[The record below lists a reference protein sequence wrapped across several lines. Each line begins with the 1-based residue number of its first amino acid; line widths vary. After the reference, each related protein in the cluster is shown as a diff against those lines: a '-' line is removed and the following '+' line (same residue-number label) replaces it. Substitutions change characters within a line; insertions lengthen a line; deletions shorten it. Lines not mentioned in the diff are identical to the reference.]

1 MTHPNPFDM
10 FRPRIAT
17 EPAQSGC
24 APHYLD
30 TSINPTLS
38 GLSKA
43 ALDAR
48 TAELDR
54 RTYVYGI
61 REAFFR
67 DLLLAWANPPHLI
80 DQVMGQDR
88 SYIPPDFATHRH
100 DHPKTIKAF
109 DIQNGVL
116 AASVTPQVADLE
128 KGHLRWTYSI
138 WQAGDWLRFGV
149 LIQGETRYLVAFD
162 NEHDNVLGLERIW
175 DCNADFMS
183 RGPNG
188 LLVEWRFKQPDFY
201 DDFTVRER
209 FIMVARHLHFRLSA
223 MIDSLSRKIA
233 SGDFD
238 QLGTPDA
245 EQIMGTPAREFSLD
259 GLREDGS
266 WTIPE
271 EDEDGRLGGANAG
284 GSADETVDR

>member
-1 MTHPNPFDM
+1 MTPSSHFDM
-10 FRPRIAT
+10 FRPRVSA
-17 EPAQSGC
+17 EPTQPGSV
-24 APHYLD
+24 PHYLD
-30 TSINPTLS
+30 TTINPSLS

-67 DLLLAWANPPHLI
+67 DLLLAWANPPNLI

-88 SYIPPDFATHRH
+88 SYISPDFATHRH

-109 DIQNGVL
+109 DIPNGVL

-233 SGDFD
+233 AGDFD
-238 QLGTPDA
+238 QPENPEV
-245 EQIMGTPAREFSLD
+245 EQIIGAPAREFSLD

-271 EDEDGRLGGANAG
+271 DEEESSRASENGQENAPDVEDR
-284 GSADETVDR
+284 

>member
-1 MTHPNPFDM
+1 MTFSASPFEM
-10 FRPRIAT
+10 FRPRPTVGAVQ
-17 EPAQSGC
+17 PGSS
-24 APHYLD
+24 HYLD
-30 TSINPTLS
+30 DGANPQMD
-38 GLSKA
+38 GLSKV

-48 TAELDR
+48 VSELDR
-54 RTYVYGI
+54 RNHVYGI
-61 REAFFR
+61 RESFFR
-67 DLLLAWANPPHLI
+67 DLLLAWANPPNLI

-100 DHPKTIKAF
+100 DHPKTIKTF

-116 AASVTPQVADLE
+116 AASVTPQVSDLD

-138 WQAGDWLRFGV
+138 WQAGDWIRFGV

-162 NEHDNVLGLERIW
+162 SEHDNVLGLERVW

-201 DDFTVRER
+201 DEFTVRER
-209 FIMVARHLHFRLSA
+209 FVMVARHLHFRLSS
-223 MIDSLSRKIA
+223 MIDTLSRKVA

-238 QLGTPDA
+238 YSAAVDVQEGAAAKGSQASP
-245 EQIMGTPAREFSLD
+245 EFSLE
-259 GLREDGS
+259 GLSEDGS
-266 WTIPE
+266 WTIPGADTASDS
-271 EDEDGRLGGANAG
+271 EDR
-284 GSADETVDR
+284 